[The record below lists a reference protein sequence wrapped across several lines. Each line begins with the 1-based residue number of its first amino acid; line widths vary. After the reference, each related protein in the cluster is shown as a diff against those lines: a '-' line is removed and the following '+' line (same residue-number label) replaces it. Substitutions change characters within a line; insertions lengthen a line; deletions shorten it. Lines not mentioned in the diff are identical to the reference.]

1 MVVTNLFAIVSGVV
15 NDSGYTARELLIL
28 LLFLVVLYSE
38 FETATTWSTIH
49 VYAPR
54 AYNSSYMAY
63 LVGDSSGVGNRTKMW
78 MVCFGS

>member
-1 MVVTNLFAIVSGVV
+1 MVVTNLFAIMSGVV
-15 NDSGYTARELLIL
+15 NDSGYAARELLIL
-28 LLFLVVLYSE
+28 LLFLVLYSE

-54 AYNSSYMAY
+54 AYDLSYMAF
-63 LVGDSSGVGNRTKMW
+63 LVGGGSGVGNGIKRW